1 MSKQTKIET
10 PDFIPQCL
18 RDLYRAV
25 VSEATS
31 RGELNRFS
39 IFKLG
44 DLTEAL
50 YGFATSGNIESGDAV
65 LSLAR
70 GFHLDDGAVLR
81 LIERARKIPK
91 DALEAEHRAADKR
104 LGDEAEE
111 FLRANDAWHRDAT

>member
-39 IFKLG
+39 VFKLG
-44 DLTEAL
+44 DLTRAI
-50 YGFATSGNIESGDAV
+50 YRFATSGNTESGDAV
-65 LSLAR
+65 LSLAS
-70 GFHLDDGAVLR
+70 GFHLDDGAVIR
-81 LIERARKIPK
+81 LIERARKIPE
-91 DALEAEHRAADKR
+91 DALEAEHRATDKR
-104 LGDEAEE
+104 LGVEAEE
-111 FLRANDAWHRDAT
+111 FLRANGLWSAK